1 MPPSI
6 KQVAQQA
13 GVSTA
18 TVSRLLNKPES
29 VSSDTADKINQAIAA
44 LGFRPNFNGRNLRAG
59 RSRTVGVVVPT
70 LSNTVFA
77 QCLQGIELAA
87 RSLDYSVM
95 FTATEYRQE
104 DEAAAVDLLLS
115 HRVDGVILTV
125 ADASASATLDVLDSE
140 RIPYVLTYNQPQ
152 QASRLSVS
160 VDNRAAARDAVA
172 HLIALGHT
180 RIQMLSGYFH
190 ASDRA
195 IQRYQGYVDA
205 MREHGLTP
213 LTPIEV
219 PRHTGL
225 GVDYLQ
231 SFADPQQ
238 RPSALFCSND
248 LLAFA
253 AMRDLRALGL
263 RVPQDISV
271 MGFDGIPL
279 GEMMSPVLAS
289 AVQPS
294 EQIGEVALRTLVAA
308 IEQGS
313 PDGAGQ
319 PASSIL
325 AHAIRHGG
333 SVQIFVP

>member
-29 VSSDTADKINQAIAA
+29 VSSDTAGKINEAIAA

-140 RIPYVLTYNQPQ
+140 GIPYVLTYNQPQ

-160 VDNRAAARDAVA
+160 VDNRAAAHDAVA

-195 IQRYQGYVDA
+195 IQRYHGYVDA

-333 SVQIFVP
+333 SVQMFVP

>member
-6 KQVAQQA
+6 KEVASLA

-18 TVSRLLNKPES
+18 TVSRLINKPES
-29 VSSDTADKINQAIAA
+29 VSAHTAGKINGAIAA
-44 LGFRPNFNGRNLRAG
+44 LGFRPNFTGRNLRAG

-87 RSLDYSVM
+87 RMLDYSVM

-104 DEAAAVDLLLS
+104 EEEAAVNLLLS

-125 ADASASATLDVLDSE
+125 ADASASQTLDVLDRE
-140 RIPYVLTYNQPQ
+140 HIPYVLAYNQPQ
-152 QASRLSVS
+152 QSSRLSVS
-160 VDNRAAARDAVA
+160 VDNRAAARDAVE
-172 HLIALGHT
+172 HLIAWGHT
-180 RIQMLSGYFH
+180 GIRMLTGYFT

-195 IQRYQGYVDA
+195 IQRYHGYLDA
-205 MREHGLTP
+205 MRAHGLAP
-213 LTPIEV
+213 LPPLEV
-219 PRHTGL
+219 ARHTD
-225 GVDYLQ
+225 VTAEFLQ
-231 SFADPQQ
+231 AFSDPDQ
-238 RPSALFCSND
+238 RPGALFCSND

-253 AMRDLRALGL
+253 AMRDLRKLGL

-279 GEMMSPVLAS
+279 GELMEPVLTT

-308 IEQGS
+308 IEQRS
-313 PDGAGQ
+313 DAMPV
-319 PASSIL
+319 SRIL
-325 AHAIRHGG
+325 AHTIRHGG
-333 SVQIFVP
+333 SVQICS